1 MNKAVIDFPPGAYR
15 IKTTTTVNQFDV
27 KAKSGFSIDKDAGPP
42 PSATVDSSR
51 LKSMLAGL
59 KSKAE

>member
-1 MNKAVIDFPPGAYR
+1 MNQ
-15 IKTTTTVNQFDV
+15 IKTTTTVVDNFP
-27 KAKSGFSIDKDAGPP
+27 KAKAGFNIEKDAGPP